1 MVERAAEVRITK
13 LAACGIFLNSRIQ
26 IADAWTTDACRVVNL
41 EAMRIVK
48 LISRTQVRHPIV
60 QVAVIVG
67 LHAVGELGIEA
78 TILIAQSGT
87 SRPVALTETI
97 TQVGGCHMGAVVEKR
112 GVVHFGHTIKFK
124 NALALV
130 EAIDILQACLNG
142 VILGKW
148 ARPVELKCVLG
159 KGLFGVGGLSS
170 IREWTV
176 KHFAEGIDALHII
189 MTGRE
194 HVTEC

>member
-1 MVERAAEVRITK
+1 
-13 LAACGIFLNSRIQ
+13 
-26 IADAWTTDACRVVNL
+26 
-41 EAMRIVK
+41 
-48 LISRTQVRHPIV
+48 
-60 QVAVIVG
+60 
-67 LHAVGELGIEA
+67 
-78 TILIAQSGT
+78 
-87 SRPVALTETI
+87 
-97 TQVGGCHMGAVVEKR
+97 MGAVVEKR
-112 GVVHFGHTIKFK
+112 VVVHFGHTIKFK

-159 KGLFGVGGLSS
+159 KGFFGVGGLSS

-189 MTGRE
+189 MAGRE
-194 HVTEC
+194 HVTESQHLTGIMQQVLIVDAPMSRVKNGAGNTTDVSTSMQERHNMGRKYLVAFSVVIFNALLVVTFPACLAFLSPAMKSTAIASITAM